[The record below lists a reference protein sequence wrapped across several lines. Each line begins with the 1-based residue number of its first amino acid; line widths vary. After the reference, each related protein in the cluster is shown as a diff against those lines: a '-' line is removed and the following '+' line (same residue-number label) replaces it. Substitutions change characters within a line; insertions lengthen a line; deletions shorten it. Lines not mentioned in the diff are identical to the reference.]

1 MDSQKKVKY
10 LLPAIEVDM
19 GGFPVKQPLPTNK
32 VDQVD
37 PFLLVHHARTQY
49 HDDRPSK
56 TQGIG
61 PHPHRGFSPVTFVIE
76 GEVHHRDSRE
86 NNQIAKEGEVQWMHA
101 GAGIVHSERP
111 SEALTARNG
120 VQEIIQIWVN
130 SPSDKKMQEPFY
142 KHLSLDIIPVI
153 ISEDKKIKNKIIAG
167 TFRGQ
172 KSTIPI
178 QSELLILWGLA
189 EKKGEQ
195 TIKIPENFNTM
206 LYLIKGAMKINGY
219 GIVDAESLLV
229 FEKEGDAISMLFTED
244 SQFLVLSGQAIDESV
259 SQYGPYVMNTQTEIL
274 EAIRDYQMGKMG
286 ILIESS

>member
-1 MDSQKKVKY
+1 MC
-10 LLPAIEVDM
+10 LPLRA
-19 GGFPVKQPLPTNK
+19 
-32 VDQVD
+32 
-37 PFLLVHHARTQY
+37 A
-49 HDDRPSK
+49 
-56 TQGIG
+56 
-61 PHPHRGFSPVTFVIE
+61 
-76 GEVHHRDSRE
+76 
-86 NNQIAKEGEVQWMHA
+86 
-101 GAGIVHSERP
+101 
-111 SEALTARNG
+111 
-120 VQEIIQIWVN
+120 
-130 SPSDKKMQEPFY
+130 
-142 KHLSLDIIPVI
+142 
-153 ISEDKKIKNKIIAG
+153 KIKNKIKAG